1 MPNINDLQSPEFL
14 ESAAAELRAEAERV
28 QAAAQRLRSGQPL
41 AGESSEALNAEILGG
56 FEKCSNICG
65 QCCFCSPC

>member
-1 MPNINDLQSPEFL
+1 MAKLDDLHNPEFL

-28 QAAAQRLRSGQPL
+28 QAAAQRLRT
-41 AGESSEALNAEILGG
+41 GESLNRGERNAAGLFAGG
-56 FEKCSNICG
+56 FEACSNICG